1 MGRMKPQPY
10 GGTNAPPQEQGAQA
24 GPQQGHGSPG
34 QPDGSQTAQQQQSAS
49 SQQRF
54 LSPQELS
61 RVLLVSQAS
70 SAPSTASSRGPEDMN
85 VNLQSR
91 PSAPSDLTWLRRILK
106 KKMATSTCKQAEGM
120 SGVLLKSGRV
130 LVLPSRPGVRR
141 RDLSGSIDDVPT
153 GTEGALSPGVST
165 SGISGSQGE
174 QSNPAESPFSPCTS
188 PHLPGIRGPSPSSA
202 GSPASAARSH
212 SGLLSPAAVPGNQ
225 MPPRPRSGRSDSI
238 LHLSVHPS
246 GRAQDQGGSPGQPN
260 SNEMPNANYPSPGT
274 GGSLSRKRA
283 QEAAATTVHTAAK
296 SVQSRPPGY
305 PKINQGGVTGIGAPS
320 GQGINSLAHMMNP
333 QGLPCATGGKVSN
346 NSAGM
351 AASPEVIGLGEVE
364 LPSASKTKNEA
375 DGTPSAKSK
384 SKELSRVLL
393 VSQAS
398 SAPSTASSRGPE
410 DMNVNL
416 QSRPSAPSDLT
427 WLRRILRK
435 KTATSTW
442 RHAEGTSGVLLKG
455 GRVLVLP
462 SRPGVRRR
470 DLSGSTDDVPTGH
483 PPHLPGIRGPSPS
496 SVGSPA
502 SAAQSRSG
510 PLSPAAVPGGSPG
523 QPNCSANCHSPGRR
537 GSMNPTRAEEAAD
550 AAMHTAAKSVQSRP
564 PGYPKINQGGVTG
577 IGAPSGQRI
586 NSLAHMMNPQGLP
599 CAVGGKVSNNSAGM
613 VASPEIIG
621 LGEVTLPSASKTKNE
636 AEGTPRVKS
645 KSKELS
651 RVLLVSQA
659 SSAPSTASS
668 RGPEDMNVNL
678 QSRPSAPSDLTWLR
692 RILRK
697 KTATSTWRH
706 AEGTSGVLLKGGRVL
721 VLPSWPGVRRRD
733 LSGSIDD
740 VPTGHPPHLPGIRGP
755 SPSSVGS
762 PASAAQSR
770 SGLLSTAAVPG
781 GSPGQ
786 PNRSANCH
794 SPGRRG
800 SMNPTRAEEA
810 ADTAMHTAAKSV
822 QSRPA
827 GYPNVN
833 QGGVTGT
840 GAASGQGID
849 SLARMMNPQGP
860 PCAMANNSAGM
871 AASPEVI
878 GLGEVELPSASK
890 TKNEADGTPRAKSK
904 SKELSRVLLVSQ
916 ASSAP
921 STASSRGPE
930 DMNVNLQSRPSA
942 PSDLTWLRRLLK
954 KKTATSTCKQ
964 AEGMSGV
971 LLKSGRV
978 LVLPSRPGVRRRDL
992 SGSIDDVPTGTEGA
1006 LSPGVS
1012 TSGISGSQGE
1022 QSNPAESPFSPCT
1035 SPHLPGIR
1043 GPSPSSVGSPAS
1055 AAQSRS
1061 GPLSTAAVPGNQ
1073 MPPRPRSGRSDSIL
1087 HLSVHP
1093 SGRAQDQGG
1102 SPGQPNS
1109 NEMSNANYPSPGTG
1123 GSLSRKRAQEAAATT
1138 VHAAAKS
1145 VQSRPPGYPKIN
1157 QGGVTGIGAPS
1168 GQGINSLT
1176 HMMNPQGPPCAMGG
1190 KVSNN
1195 SAGMAASPEIIGL
1208 GEVTLPSASKTK
1220 NEAEGTPR
1228 VKSKSKELS
1237 RVLLVSQASSA
1248 PSTAS
1253 SRGPED
1259 MNVNL
1264 QSRPSAPSDL
1274 TWLRRLLKKKTA
1286 TSTCKQAEGMSGV
1299 LLKSGRV
1306 LVLPS
1311 RPGVRRRDLSG
1322 STDDVPT
1329 GHPPHL
1335 PGIRGPSPSSVG
1347 SPASAAQFRSGP
1359 LSPAAVP
1366 GGSPGQPNCSAN
1378 CHSPGRRGSMN
1389 PTRAEEAADAAM
1401 HTAANSVQSR
1411 PAGCPN
1417 VNQGGVTGTG
1427 AASGQGIDSPAGMT
1441 NPQGPPCAMANNSA
1455 GMAASPEVIGL
1466 GEVELPSTSKTK
1478 NEADGTPRAKSKSKN
1493 YKRPRD
1499 DDYSP
1504 PAKRHKGEMCNIPYS
1519 AGQEQTPQQLPPAQS
1534 QEPSQQQTAQPSPQE
1549 DLPNQ

>member
-1 MGRMKPQPY
+1 MGTSTYRPPARTMEVVNNKYVVKLKYCYTCKMFRPPRTSHCSVCDNCVGKLESGKPSSATDQMGRMKPQPY

-550 AAMHTAAKSVQSRP
+550 A
-564 PGYPKINQGGVTG
+564 
-577 IGAPSGQRI
+577 
-586 NSLAHMMNPQGLP
+586 
-599 CAVGGKVSNNSAGM
+599 
-613 VASPEIIG
+613 
-621 LGEVTLPSASKTKNE
+621 
-636 AEGTPRVKS
+636 
-645 KSKELS
+645 
-651 RVLLVSQA
+651 
-659 SSAPSTASS
+659 
-668 RGPEDMNVNL
+668 
-678 QSRPSAPSDLTWLR
+678 
-692 RILRK
+692 
-697 KTATSTWRH
+697 
-706 AEGTSGVLLKGGRVL
+706 
-721 VLPSWPGVRRRD
+721 
-733 LSGSIDD
+733 
-740 VPTGHPPHLPGIRGP
+740 
-755 SPSSVGS
+755 
-762 PASAAQSR
+762 
-770 SGLLSTAAVPG
+770 
-781 GSPGQ
+781 
-786 PNRSANCH
+786 
-794 SPGRRG
+794 
-800 SMNPTRAEEA
+800 
-810 ADTAMHTAAKSV
+810 AMHTAAKSV

>member
-1 MGRMKPQPY
+1 MGTSTYRPPARTMEVVNNKYVVKLKYCYTCKMFRPPRTSHCSVCDNCVGKLESGKPSSATDQMGRMKPQPY

-283 QEAAATTVHTAAK
+283 QEAAATTV
-296 SVQSRPPGY
+296 
-305 PKINQGGVTGIGAPS
+305 
-320 GQGINSLAHMMNP
+320 
-333 QGLPCATGGKVSN
+333 
-346 NSAGM
+346 
-351 AASPEVIGLGEVE
+351 
-364 LPSASKTKNEA
+364 
-375 DGTPSAKSK
+375 
-384 SKELSRVLL
+384 
-393 VSQAS
+393 
-398 SAPSTASSRGPE
+398 
-410 DMNVNL
+410 
-416 QSRPSAPSDLT
+416 
-427 WLRRILRK
+427 
-435 KTATSTW
+435 
-442 RHAEGTSGVLLKG
+442 
-455 GRVLVLP
+455 
-462 SRPGVRRR
+462 
-470 DLSGSTDDVPTGH
+470 
-483 PPHLPGIRGPSPS
+483 
-496 SVGSPA
+496 
-502 SAAQSRSG
+502 
-510 PLSPAAVPGGSPG
+510 
-523 QPNCSANCHSPGRR
+523 
-537 GSMNPTRAEEAAD
+537 
-550 AAMHTAAKSVQSRP
+550 HTAAKSVQSRP

>member
-1 MGRMKPQPY
+1 MGTSTYRPPARTMEVVNNKYVVKLKYCYTCKMFRPPRTSHCSVCDNCVGKLESGKPSSATDQMGRMKPQPY

-599 CAVGGKVSNNSAGM
+599 CAVGGKVS
-613 VASPEIIG
+613 
-621 LGEVTLPSASKTKNE
+621 
-636 AEGTPRVKS
+636 
-645 KSKELS
+645 
-651 RVLLVSQA
+651 
-659 SSAPSTASS
+659 
-668 RGPEDMNVNL
+668 
-678 QSRPSAPSDLTWLR
+678 
-692 RILRK
+692 
-697 KTATSTWRH
+697 
-706 AEGTSGVLLKGGRVL
+706 
-721 VLPSWPGVRRRD
+721 
-733 LSGSIDD
+733 
-740 VPTGHPPHLPGIRGP
+740 
-755 SPSSVGS
+755 
-762 PASAAQSR
+762 
-770 SGLLSTAAVPG
+770 
-781 GSPGQ
+781 
-786 PNRSANCH
+786 
-794 SPGRRG
+794 
-800 SMNPTRAEEA
+800 
-810 ADTAMHTAAKSV
+810 
-822 QSRPA
+822 
-827 GYPNVN
+827 
-833 QGGVTGT
+833 
-840 GAASGQGID
+840 
-849 SLARMMNPQGP
+849 
-860 PCAMANNSAGM
+860 NNSAGM